1 MLLQSTK
8 DKTNQYNDID
18 AKASFLTVI
27 LLDDMIAGCNHG
39 SLKNGCT

>member
-1 MLLQSTK
+1 MLPQSTK
-8 DKTNQYNDID
+8 DKTNQYNDLE

-27 LLDDMIAGCNHG
+27 LFNDMIAGCNHG